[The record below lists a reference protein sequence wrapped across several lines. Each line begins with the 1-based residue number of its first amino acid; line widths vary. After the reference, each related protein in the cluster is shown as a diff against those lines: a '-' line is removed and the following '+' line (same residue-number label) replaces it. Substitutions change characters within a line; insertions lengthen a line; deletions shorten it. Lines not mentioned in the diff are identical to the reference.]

1 MAATGSDPARSG
13 ATVVG
18 RSSAGPPLPPDTT
31 PLGPPPLPPAPPAPF
46 PAGGP
51 PPPPPA
57 PAKDWAAETA
67 DTIERLV
74 AGVRAKTSG
83 PLEKLARMLVY
94 GLVALIVGLAAAV
107 LAAVA
112 LVRALD
118 LALPG
123 DVWAAHGL
131 TGGIFVVAGLFLWR
145 KRTVKTVKV

>member
-13 ATVVG
+13 ATAVG
-18 RSSAGPPLPPDTT
+18 TSSAGPPLPPHA
-31 PLGPPPLPPAPPAPF
+31 PVSPPPPPPGVVAPPL
-46 PAGGP
+46 
-51 PPPPPA
+51 PPPA

-74 AGVRAKTSG
+74 GSVRAKTSG
-83 PLEKLARMLVY
+83 PLEKLARVLVY
-94 GLVALIVGLAAAV
+94 GLVALIMGLAAAV

-123 DVWAAHGL
+123 DVWAAHAVA
-131 TGGIFVVAGLFLWR
+131 GGIFTLAGLFLWR

>member
-1 MAATGSDPARSG
+1 MAATGPDPARSG
-13 ATVVG
+13 ATAVG
-18 RSSAGPPLPPDTT
+18 TSRAGLPLSPHASAS
-31 PLGPPPLPPAPPAPF
+31 PPPPPPPVAV
-46 PAGGP
+46 
-51 PPPPPA
+51 PPPPA

-74 AGVRAKTSG
+74 GSVRAKTSG
-83 PLEKLARMLVY
+83 PLEKLARVLVY

-123 DVWAAHGL
+123 DVWAAHAVS
-131 TGGIFVVAGLFLWR
+131 GGIFILAGLFLWR